1 MDFTIE
7 GEPRG
12 KGRPRWDSRHHR
24 TYTPDKTA
32 RYERMV
38 RKAYLESGGTKHE
51 ADTCIAVIINAYFAV
66 PKSYSK
72 KRRQECIDQIDR
84 PRKKPDVDNIAKIIL
99 DALNGIAYEDDSQV
113 VESICRKYYSHSSG
127 YVRVTLYELNQ

>member
-12 KGRPRWDSRHHR
+12 KGRPRWDSVHRR

-38 RKAYLESGGTKHE
+38 RKAFLESGGVKHDG
-51 ADTCIAVIINAYFAV
+51 DTRIAVIINAYFQV

-84 PRKKPDVDNIAKIIL
+84 PTKKPDVDNIAKIIL
-99 DALNGIAYEDDSQV
+99 DGLNGVAYEDDAQV
-113 VESICRKYYSHSSG
+113 TEIICRKYYSHSSG
-127 YVRVTLYELNQ
+127 YVRVTLYELNP